1 MLNIRKGIKKFIS
14 YVMVFVLTVMTV
26 GSAAA
31 ILSGIS
37 VYAWFDGSG
46 YEGEY
51 IFGSS
56 PLTDYVDIS
65 KVTDDN
71 MLPHANEPG
80 YAKVS
85 ATQKIYRLTR
95 TSADKICNRCGTGM
109 KSYTSYWGVIADDGT
124 IYVYDIHNCCH
135 CGGCSWG
142 YTDCRHGHANE
153 LEDEGKTITFTA
165 WLPNSYTITYNPN
178 NGENAYTGTVTYD
191 TGSCNMVDGQ
201 VPSYSGYSFGGWYTG
216 ANGTGEQVYDKDGKA
231 VNGTYWSGN
240 GSTAV
245 WKGTTNISVYAY

>member
-1 MLNIRKGIKKFIS
+1 MLNIRKGIKKLIS

-95 TSADKICNRCGTGM
+95 TSADKICNHCGTGM

-135 CGGCSWG
+135 C
-142 YTDCRHGHANE
+142 
-153 LEDEGKTITFTA
+153 
-165 WLPNSYTITYNPN
+165 
-178 NGENAYTGTVTYD
+178 
-191 TGSCNMVDGQ
+191 
-201 VPSYSGYSFGGWYTG
+201 
-216 ANGTGEQVYDKDGKA
+216 
-231 VNGTYWSGN
+231 
-240 GSTAV
+240 
-245 WKGTTNISVYAY
+245 